1 MVMTSNFEYL
11 VNKVVLITGTSGT
24 VGAEILDFIS
34 KIDKPP
40 SKIIALDNNES
51 GQFELEQRY
60 TGKPILKAIVA
71 DIRSINDLE
80 YYFKGVDVIFHCAA
94 LKHVTVCERSP
105 EQAVESNVIGVQNVI
120 RAAQR
125 ASVEKCI
132 FTSSDKAVNPTNV
145 MGTSKLM
152 GERLITATNDKTFDT
167 KFCSTRFGN
176 VLGSSGSVLPIFK
189 RQITDNKKITLTS
202 LEMTRFVMSLQ
213 EAASLVVNSGSLMKG
228 GEIYITKMP
237 VIKILNL
244 ALAMLKYFKGLE
256 VPDAMQWVEIIG
268 TKPGEKLYEELMTEE
283 ERPRACEVADYY
295 IVLPYNKIFIDKNS
309 PSDELTSRVEKV
321 YNSHNQE
328 PLDVHETLNLL
339 VSYNLLENIELSNKC
354 LCNWSDTS

>member
-132 FTSSDKAVNPTNV
+132 FP
-145 MGTSKLM
+145 
-152 GERLITATNDKTFDT
+152 
-167 KFCSTRFGN
+167 
-176 VLGSSGSVLPIFK
+176 
-189 RQITDNKKITLTS
+189 
-202 LEMTRFVMSLQ
+202 
-213 EAASLVVNSGSLMKG
+213 
-228 GEIYITKMP
+228 
-237 VIKILNL
+237 
-244 ALAMLKYFKGLE
+244 
-256 VPDAMQWVEIIG
+256 
-268 TKPGEKLYEELMTEE
+268 
-283 ERPRACEVADYY
+283 
-295 IVLPYNKIFIDKNS
+295 
-309 PSDELTSRVEKV
+309 
-321 YNSHNQE
+321 
-328 PLDVHETLNLL
+328 
-339 VSYNLLENIELSNKC
+339 
-354 LCNWSDTS
+354 